1 MVMNSFYLS
10 RILGNKIY
18 TSDHEI
24 IGKIKDFA
32 VNNDMRNPKVI
43 GVEVKT
49 KEGVKCFDW
58 NYVNVKKE
66 KGQYMLSCSELKEI
80 DVNDIMLLG
89 HHVMD
94 RQIIDVNGRKVV
106 RANDIRLAN
115 LSSGLFVVAVD
126 IGTEG
131 ILRRLG
137 LAKPLKR
144 IGFNVPSK
152 LMLWN
157 DVQTAYSSSDLKLSK
172 SYNKLSILH
181 PSDLADIIE
190 DFDTNTGM
198 LIFSSLDNAKAAD
211 VLEEMEEKSQ
221 LSLLNSLSPDKA
233 ADILEEMPADEVAD
247 ILDGLSEHKAEE
259 LLNSMEKED
268 AEEVRELMEY
278 EEETV
283 GSIMNKDFVA
293 FDANITS
300 QHTIERLRELKPD
313 NEVAYY
319 IYIVDEEEKLQGV
332 ISLRDL
338 VVSAPESKLR
348 DIMDNNV
355 IKIVDSES
363 IEESIELAVKYGL
376 LSLPVVDEEDK
387 LCGIVIMSD
396 IVDEVFLPTWRRKFK
411 KVG

>member
-18 TSDHEI
+18 TSNHEV

-32 VNNDMRNPKVI
+32 VTNDMRNPKVI

-49 KEGVKCFDW
+49 REGVKYLDW
-58 NYVNVKKE
+58 SNVNVTKQN
-66 KGQYMLSCSELKEI
+66 GQYMLVCSALKEI
-80 DVNDIMLLG
+80 DVNNIMLLA

-106 RANDIRLAN
+106 RVNDIRLAN

-144 IGFNVPSK
+144 IGLDLSSK

-157 DVQTAYSSSDLKLSK
+157 DVQPTYSSNDLKLSK
-172 SYNKLSILH
+172 TYNKLSILH

-198 LIFSSLDNAKAAD
+198 IIFSSLDNAKAAD
-211 VLEEMEEKSQ
+211 VLEEMEEKAQ
-221 LSLLNSLSPDKA
+221 LSFLNNMSPDKA

-247 ILDGLSEHKAEE
+247 ILDGLSEFKAEE

-278 EEETV
+278 EDETV
-283 GSIMNKDFVA
+283 GSIMNKDFIA
-293 FDANITS
+293 FNVNITT
-300 QHTIERLRELKPD
+300 QQTIERLRELKPD

-319 IYIVDEEEKLQGV
+319 IYIVNEDEKLQGV
-332 ISLRDL
+332 VSLRDL
-338 VVSAPESKLR
+338 VVSSPENKLR
-348 DIMDNNV
+348 DIMDTNV
-355 IKIVDSES
+355 FKVMDKES
-363 IEESIELAVKYGL
+363 IDESIELAVKYGL

-396 IVDEVFLPTWRRKFK
+396 IVDEVFLPNWRRKYK
-411 KVG
+411 KVS

>member
-18 TSDHEI
+18 TSDHQV
-24 IGKIKDFA
+24 IGRIKDFA
-32 VNNDMRNPKVI
+32 VNNDIKNPKVI
-43 GVEVKT
+43 GVKVKT
-49 KEGVKCFDW
+49 GEGIRYLDW
-58 NYVNVKKE
+58 NNVNVTKE
-66 KGQYMLSCSELKEI
+66 KGQYVLVCSAIRDI
-80 DVNDIMLLG
+80 DVSNIMLLG
-89 HHVMD
+89 SHVLD

-106 RANDIRLAN
+106 RVNDIRLAN
-115 LSSGLFVVAVD
+115 LSSGLFVIAVD

-144 IGFNVPSK
+144 IGFDISSK

-157 DVQTAYSSSDLKLSK
+157 DVQTTFASNDIQLSK

-198 LIFSSLDNAKAAD
+198 AIFSSLDNAKAAD
-211 VLEEMEEKSQ
+211 VLEEMEEKAQ
-221 LSLLNSLSPDKA
+221 VNILNKMSPDKV

-247 ILDGLSEHKAEE
+247 ILDGLGEHKAEE
-259 LLNSMEKED
+259 LLNNMEKED

-278 EEETV
+278 EDETV
-283 GSIMNKDFVA
+283 GSIMNKEFIA
-293 FDANITS
+293 FDVNITAE
-300 QHTIERLRELKPD
+300 QTIERLRELKPD

-319 IYIVDEEEKLQGV
+319 IYIIDENDKLQGV
-332 ISLRDL
+332 VSLRDL
-338 VVSAPESKLR
+338 VVSSPEKKLR
-348 DIMDNNV
+348 EIMDTNV
-355 IKIVDSES
+355 IKIIDTES
-363 IEESIELAVKYGL
+363 MNDSIELSVKYGL
-376 LSLPVVDEEDK
+376 LSIPVVDEEDK

-396 IVDEVFLPTWRRKFK
+396 LVDEVFLPTWRRKFK
-411 KVG
+411 KVS

>member
-18 TSDHEI
+18 TIDHKV

-32 VNNDMRNPKVI
+32 VNNDLKNPKVI
-43 GVEVKT
+43 GIKVKT
-49 KEGVKCFDW
+49 DEGIKYLDW
-58 NYVNVKKE
+58 NNVNVTKE
-66 KGQYMLSCSELKEI
+66 RGQYVLVCSTIKDI
-80 DVNDIMLLG
+80 DVSNIMLLG
-89 HHVMD
+89 QHVMD

-106 RANDIRLAN
+106 RVNDIRLAN

-144 IGFNVPSK
+144 IGFDISSK

-157 DVQTAYSSSDLKLSK
+157 DVQTTYSSNDIKLSK
-172 SYNKLSILH
+172 TYNKLSILH

-198 LIFSSLDNAKAAD
+198 IIFSSLDNAMAAD
-211 VLEEMEEKSQ
+211 VLEEMEEKAQ
-221 LSLLNSLSPDKA
+221 VNLLNNMDPDKA

-247 ILDGLSEHKAEE
+247 ILDGLSENKAEE
-259 LLNSMEKED
+259 LLSNMGKED

-283 GSIMNKDFVA
+283 GSIMNKEFIA
-293 FDANITS
+293 FDVNITA
-300 QHTIERLRELKPD
+300 QQTIERLRELKPD

-319 IYIVDEEEKLQGV
+319 IFIVDEAEKLQGV
-332 ISLRDL
+332 VSLRDL
-338 VVSAPESKLR
+338 VVSSPENKLR
-348 DIMDNNV
+348 DIMDTNV
-355 IKIVDSES
+355 IKLIDSES
-363 IEESIELAVKYGL
+363 INESIELAVKYDL
-376 LSLPVVDEEDK
+376 LSIPVVDEEDK

-396 IVDEVFLPTWRRKFK
+396 LVDEVFLPTWRRRFK

>member
-18 TSDHEI
+18 TKDHEV
-24 IGKIKDFA
+24 IGRIKDFA
-32 VNNDMRNPKVI
+32 VNNDLKNPLVI
-43 GVEVKT
+43 GIKVKT
-49 KEGVKCFDW
+49 HEGIRYLDW
-58 NYVNVKKE
+58 NNVNVTKE
-66 KGQYMLSCSELKEI
+66 NGQYVLVCSTLKDI
-80 DVNDIMLLG
+80 DVSNIMLLG
-89 HHVMD
+89 QHVMD

-106 RANDIRLAN
+106 RVNDIRLAN

-144 IGFNVPSK
+144 IGFDVSSK

-157 DVQTAYSSSDLKLSK
+157 DVQTTYASNDIKLSK
-172 SYNKLSILH
+172 TYNKLSILH

-198 LIFSSLDNAKAAD
+198 IIFSSLDNAKAAD
-211 VLEEMEEKSQ
+211 VLEEMEEKAQ
-221 LSLLNSLSPDKA
+221 VNLLNNMDPDKA

-247 ILDGLSEHKAEE
+247 ILDGLSENKAEE
-259 LLNSMEKED
+259 LLNNMEKED

-283 GSIMNKDFVA
+283 GSIMNKEFIA
-293 FDANITS
+293 FDVNITA
-300 QHTIERLRELKPD
+300 QQTIEHLRELKPD

-319 IYIVDEEEKLQGV
+319 IYIVDEDEKLQGV
-332 ISLRDL
+332 VSLRDL
-338 VVSAPESKLR
+338 VVSSPENKLR
-348 DIMDNNV
+348 DLMDTNV
-355 IKIVDSES
+355 IKIVDTES
-363 IEESIELAVKYGL
+363 INESIELAVKYGL
-376 LSLPVVDEEDK
+376 LSMPVVDEEDK

-396 IVDEVFLPTWRRKFK
+396 LVDEVFLPTWRRKFK
-411 KVG
+411 KVS

>member
-18 TSDHEI
+18 SSDHQV

-32 VNNDMRNPKVI
+32 VNNDVKNPKVI
-43 GVEVKT
+43 GVKVKT
-49 KEGVKCFDW
+49 DDGIKFLDW
-58 NYVNVKKE
+58 NNVNVTKE
-66 KGQYMLSCSELKEI
+66 KGQYVLICSAIKDI
-80 DVNDIMLLG
+80 DVSNIMLLG
-89 HHVMD
+89 NHVLD

-106 RANDIRLAN
+106 RVNDIRLAN
-115 LSSGLFVVAVD
+115 LSSGLFVIAVD

-137 LAKPLKR
+137 LAKPLRR
-144 IGFNVPSK
+144 IGFDISSK

-157 DVQTAYSSSDLKLSK
+157 DVQTTFASNDIQLSK

-198 LIFSSLDNAKAAD
+198 IIFSSLDNAKAAD
-211 VLEEMEEKSQ
+211 VLEEMEEKAQ
-221 LSLLNSLSPDKA
+221 VNILNNMSPDKV

-259 LLNSMEKED
+259 LLNNMEKED

-278 EEETV
+278 EDETV
-283 GSIMNKDFVA
+283 GSIMNKEFIA
-293 FDANITS
+293 FDVNITA
-300 QHTIERLRELKPD
+300 QQTIERLRELKPD

-319 IYIVDEEEKLQGV
+319 IYIVDENDKLQGV
-332 ISLRDL
+332 VSLRDL
-338 VVSAPESKLR
+338 VVSSPENKLR
-348 DIMDNNV
+348 EIMDTNV
-355 IKIVDSES
+355 LKLFDTES
-363 IEESIELAVKYGL
+363 INDSIELSVKYGL
-376 LSLPVVDEEDK
+376 LSIPVVDEEDK
-387 LCGIVIMSD
+387 LCGIVIISD
-396 IVDEVFLPTWRRKFK
+396 LVDEVFLPTWRRKFK
-411 KVG
+411 KVS

>member
-18 TSDHEI
+18 TSDHQV
-24 IGKIKDFA
+24 IGRIKDFA
-32 VNNDMRNPKVI
+32 VNNDIKNPKVI
-43 GVEVKT
+43 GVKVKT
-49 KEGVKCFDW
+49 SDGIRYLDW
-58 NYVNVKKE
+58 NNVNVTKE
-66 KGQYMLSCSELKEI
+66 KGQYVLVCSAIRDI
-80 DVNDIMLLG
+80 DVSNIMLLG
-89 HHVMD
+89 SHVLD

-106 RANDIRLAN
+106 RVNDIRLAN
-115 LSSGLFVVAVD
+115 LSSGLFVIAVD

-144 IGFNVPSK
+144 IGFDISSK

-157 DVQTAYSSSDLKLSK
+157 DVQTTFASNDIQISK

-198 LIFSSLDNAKAAD
+198 AIFSSLDNAKAAD
-211 VLEEMEEKSQ
+211 VLEEMEEKAQ
-221 LSLLNSLSPDKA
+221 VNILNKMSPDKV

-247 ILDGLSEHKAEE
+247 ILDGLGEHKAEE
-259 LLNSMEKED
+259 LLNNMEKED

-278 EEETV
+278 EDETV
-283 GSIMNKDFVA
+283 GSIMNKEFIA
-293 FDANITS
+293 FDVNITAE
-300 QHTIERLRELKPD
+300 QTIERLRELKPD

-319 IYIVDEEEKLQGV
+319 IYIIDENDKLQGV
-332 ISLRDL
+332 VSLRDL
-338 VVSAPESKLR
+338 VVSSPEKKLR
-348 DIMDNNV
+348 EIMDTNV
-355 IKIVDSES
+355 IKIIDTES
-363 IEESIELAVKYGL
+363 MNDSIELSVKYGL
-376 LSLPVVDEEDK
+376 LSIPVVDEEDK

-396 IVDEVFLPTWRRKFK
+396 LVDEVFLPTWRRKFK
-411 KVG
+411 KVS